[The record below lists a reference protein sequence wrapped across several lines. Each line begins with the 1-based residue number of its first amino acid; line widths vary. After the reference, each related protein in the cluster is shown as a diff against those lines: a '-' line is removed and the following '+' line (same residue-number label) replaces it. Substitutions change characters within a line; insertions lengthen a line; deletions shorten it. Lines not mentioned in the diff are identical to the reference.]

1 MYTNETEFDFAIKLR
16 YRSIT
21 TPCKVT
27 IKDGLATINLGD
39 TAFGVDSGP
48 LAVFYMGEK
57 VIGSS
62 WIKEK
67 K

>member
-1 MYTNETEFDFAIKLR
+1 MYPNETQIDFAVKLR

-39 TAFGVDSGP
+39 TAFGVDSGQ
-48 LAVFYMGEK
+48 LALFYMGEK